1 MSSAEEAGDSPL
13 LVQLRALIER
23 QGPLPVDTYMRL
35 CLADPEHGYW
45 QREETIGAHGD
56 FITAPEISQ
65 VFGELIGLWAA
76 VVWRS
81 MGAPA
86 TLRFIELGP
95 GRGTDPTGAGGAFG
109 SDL

>member
-45 QREETIGAHGD
+45 QRALPLD
-56 FITAPEISQ
+56 
-65 VFGELIGLWAA
+65 
-76 VVWRS
+76 
-81 MGAPA
+81 
-86 TLRFIELGP
+86 
-95 GRGTDPTGAGGAFG
+95 
-109 SDL
+109 